1 MLNFLKNRKNAVA
14 DLKKQRNE
22 LNTEIDRLEQN
33 KISLLEANKN
43 QEDELRQLKAQTNN
57 LDKEINSRLQ
67 AVKNIETGFGI
78 LEEIGFERYVP
89 TMYNDD
95 IENEIFECESK
106 LAEMLGDDKVII
118 QTREYMIDGS
128 ASKGKKFQVAYG
140 RNLLTA
146 ANTYIQSKEKSVT
159 VDNYHKMVELISKKY
174 AKFSADG
181 NLLGI
186 SLSNDY
192 FKIRLELLKLKL
204 ELKEQKARDRELLRE
219 EKRRMKEQ
227 KKLLAEAEA
236 EKKRLENE
244 RKNLQKLFA
253 KAVSEAEQHEIQ
265 EKLAKVDKRIKDID
279 WRVEHESAG
288 WLYIATTPCLEG
300 MYKAGCSRQL
310 SPLSRLAQL
319 SSASVPYSFECR
331 GLVFSEQVFDLETKL
346 HNRLDAV
353 RVNKENKRKEF
364 FYGDPSEAI
373 KILTDE
379 FGVTVH
385 FIDEDWLNE
394 TEMLDE

>member
-14 DLKKQRNE
+14 DLENR
-22 LNTEIDRLEQN
+22 LNKLNAEISHLEQN
-33 KISLLEANKN
+33 KISLLEANNELSKKMAAMKN
-43 QEDELRQLKAQTNN
+43 VEA
-57 LDKEINSRLQ
+57 
-67 AVKNIETGFGI
+67 GFGI
-78 LEEIGFERYVP
+78 LEEIGFERYIP

-95 IENEIFECESK
+95 IESKIFDCESK
-106 LAEMLGDDKVII
+106 LAQMLGEDKVII

-128 ASKGKKFQVAYG
+128 ASKGKRFQVNYG
-140 RNLLTA
+140 KNLLIGF
-146 ANTYIQSKEKSVT
+146 NTYAQSKEKSLT
-159 VDNYHKMVELISKKY
+159 FNNFYENERLIEKKFDIFN
-174 AKFSADG
+174 KQG

-186 SLSNDY
+186 SLNNDY
-192 FKIRLELLKLKL
+192 LTIRLELLKLKL
-204 ELKEQKARDRELLRE
+204 ELKEKKNKEREILRE
-219 EKRRMKEQ
+219 EKRRMREQ
-227 KKLLAEAEA
+227 EKLLAEAEA

-319 SSASVPYSFECR
+319 SSASVPYPFECR
-331 GLVFSEQVFDLETKL
+331 GLVFSEQVFDLEAKL

-353 RVNKENKRKEF
+353 RVNKKNKRKEF
-364 FYGDPSEAI
+364 FYGDPSDAI

-379 FGVTVH
+379 FNVTVH